1 MLILVKR
8 EIPWLLVASI
18 VIVIAVQV
26 FLPSEPAPIRGIVEN
41 KTLIGIK
48 LGVED
53 VIAEFTIYGINSTLD
68 NWEELFD
75 NGTAVTGDTEE
86 YLNGLYDEVEYRMV
100 VGYKEDMEEYTVN
113 WEDFNKVEP
122 YEIIYYSP
130 SDEGHMI
137 IKEVVRSTD
146 QVD

>member
-1 MLILVKR
+1 
-8 EIPWLLVASI
+8 
-18 VIVIAVQV
+18 
-26 FLPSEPAPIRGIVEN
+26 
-41 KTLIGIK
+41 
-48 LGVED
+48 
-53 VIAEFTIYGINSTLD
+53 
-68 NWEELFD
+68 
-75 NGTAVTGDTEE
+75 
-86 YLNGLYDEVEYRMV
+86 MV

>member
-1 MLILVKR
+1 MLIMVKR

-26 FLPSEPAPIRGIVEN
+26 FLPGEPAPIRGIVEN

-48 LGVED
+48 LGVKE

-86 YLNGLYDEVEYRMV
+86 YLTGLYDEVEYRMV
-100 VGYKEDMEEYTVN
+100 VGYKEDMEEYTVS